1 MNILN
6 NRLSLFK
13 SYQMK
18 KLVLFVVLV
27 CLSAVAM
34 SQPYYSKAAGDLDLL
49 ATWGDQPD
57 GSGASPGDFT
67 TAGVT
72 YIVTNRATATLGAAW
87 AVSGVGSK
95 VQVGDGVT
103 TVDFTVPATFA
114 FTGVVD
120 VTSTGT
126 LTLNNATIPTFG
138 TLDAASTVV
147 FSAGAVQSIPG
158 GTYGNLTV
166 STTTFAKTFA
176 GAVTVAGNLTASS
189 TSTGSITMF
198 AGTNNVTGNLAFT
211 TTSTGDFLTSGALN
225 IGGDLNVTSANTG
238 GTFTLGGNMDVNGNV
253 TLAATANA
261 SSWFVPNGFQ
271 INVAGNWTVTSTSNT
286 PSTFLNTTLAST
298 VVFDGTGAQT
308 ISKTAGAA
316 LTANFYHFQNSNTGG
331 TVTVAT
337 TPSLTTTNLAGNFTN
352 DLGATFACAGANQVN
367 VTGNWTNNGTF
378 TRGTSTVSIINTVGT
393 VTLSGNMTG
402 TSAFYNLTTL
412 GAGTRD
418 FGANSADVVNS
429 LTQSG
434 GNITAPSTTLSIGL
448 NYTHTL
454 GTFTHNGGTVV
465 MNGTVAQ
472 ALSTTLSTT
481 FNNLTISNTTAA
493 VTPGS
498 NITVDGTLTVD
509 NGANLNMSTRS
520 LTAGGSF
527 AVTNNG
533 TIQTQFATTVGLPTG
548 KTWGGLVSYN
558 GTTAA
563 QIVADGTYNNLLV
576 STTTGARTFNGAVTV
591 TGTMS
596 LTATGAAAS
605 PITLFNTGNSFN
617 DVVVTLTST
626 GDVNTNGAQTIN
638 GDLTV
643 SSTTTGGSFILGG
656 NLDVNGNVTL
666 SSATVNSFYDPAGFQ
681 TNVAGNWTVSSSS
694 TATGFY
700 NTSSPSLVVFD
711 GTGPQTIS
719 KSAGAS
725 IAANFYHFQNS
736 NTAGTVTVA
745 ISPSVTTTTFAGDF
759 TNDASATFATAGAN
773 TINVG
778 GNWTNSAS
786 GTFVCGGATTIN
798 ATGNWTNNGTFT
810 RGASTVI
817 FNAAATGKT
826 ITGNLTG
833 ASAFNHIQF
842 SNVAGGWDFGA
853 NAADVVGNF
862 SVTAT
867 AGAGVKAPS
876 TTLKV
881 GGNFVKAAGGTFDA
895 NGGTVEFNGTSGQS
909 FPGSAATFNHVTVSN
924 TSANLTANAATT
936 INGNLTTS
944 ASSNVNMVTF
954 QLLGTVNG
962 TAHSGTLQT
971 QCTVNPAIPNGA
983 TWGGQV
989 TYNSTT
995 TAMFVA
1001 NGTYNNLT
1009 ITGTSGARTTTG
1021 AITVNG
1027 NMAVGT
1033 AATTTGITT
1042 LGGNLIVA
1050 GNLSI
1055 GSSTTASIFD
1065 VSATNYQ
1072 ITLGGNWSQSST
1084 AATNPFNRRSGLVII
1099 NGTGT
1104 QTISTTGGTSV
1115 PTFYNFQ
1122 NSNTA
1127 QPFTFGSNVVIGNDF
1142 TNDAGATAQVGTNTV
1157 TITGNMSNAGTL
1169 TCGTGILNVGGNW
1182 SSTGTFTSGTGTVNM
1197 NATGVGRT
1205 LSGSMTGANKFYN
1218 LTFASA
1224 TGAWSFG
1231 ADAADVQN
1239 NFTITS
1245 SAAGGVTAPSTTLKV
1260 GGNFV
1265 HTAGTFVHNS
1275 GTVEL
1280 NGTGAQ
1286 AIPTT
1291 ATTFNVLTLNNTGG
1305 TVSLN
1310 AATTV
1315 LGDLTIPVGNVLS
1328 CGSTTLNLG
1337 GNYTNN
1343 GTFTAGTS
1351 TTVFNGTGALA
1362 LSGDMTGANK
1372 FNILTFNNAGGT
1384 WSFGANS
1391 ADVASAF
1398 TITTGTVNAP
1408 STTLKVAGN
1417 FVHTAG
1423 TFNDNGGTVE
1433 LNGTVAQAIPTI
1445 ATTFN
1450 HLTISNTAATVTAN
1464 AAMTVNGT
1472 LTTSASANLNMSTF
1486 QLLGTLTPAHSGT
1499 LQTQCVSNP
1508 PIPVAKTW
1516 GGLVSYSGGNM
1527 NISQGNY
1534 NNLTISGTTGSRT
1547 FTAGTTSVAGSFS
1560 LATTTGVTTLAGD
1573 LDVNGSV
1580 TIAETGNTN
1589 SIFNP
1594 AGFNINVG
1602 GDWTVSSTGT
1612 STALMNVVSTSLV
1625 TFDGT
1630 GTQTISRTSGSALV
1644 PNFYNF
1650 RNSNTSSNPLD
1661 IVYSMT
1667 ISGDV
1672 TNDASAILTIGT
1684 NTVTVGGNWT
1694 NNGTFTANASTVNFN
1709 SGVAGK
1715 TLTGN
1720 MTGADKFNNL
1730 TFNGAGTWTFGA
1742 NSADV
1747 AGNFRIT
1754 TGTVTAP
1761 STTLKVGGDFIHT
1774 AGTFTHNSGTVELN
1788 GTGAQAIPTSATTF
1802 NILNLNNTGGT
1813 ISLNAATTVNQDFTI
1828 PVGNTLSGGSA
1839 TLTLAGNYTN
1849 NGTFTAGTGT
1859 VAFTAADAGNT
1870 LSGDMT
1876 GANQFNNITFNN
1888 AAGSWTFGSNSADVG
1903 AAFTITTGTVTAP
1916 STTLKVAG
1924 NFAKAAAGV
1933 FTHNSGTVELDGT
1946 GAQTVPTSATTFN
1959 TLALNN
1965 TGGTITLNSAT
1976 SVLQDFTIPVS
1987 NILACGAQTLNLAGS
2002 YSNNGTFTGG
2012 TGTVVFNATATG
2024 KTLSGDMTGTNKFN
2038 NVNFNSASGG
2048 WDCGASP
2055 IDVGGVFSV
2064 TTTAGAGVK
2073 APSTTLKVAGNFVKG
2088 AGGTFDANGGTV
2100 EFNGTAAQTFPG
2112 AATTFNNF
2120 TVANITNTV
2129 TATAATTI
2137 NGTLTT
2143 AAASYVNMVSFQ
2155 LLGTPTAAAHSGTL
2169 ATANATNPAIPTGR
2183 TWGGLVLYNGGNQTV
2198 AQGNYN
2204 NLSLVGTTGTRG
2216 FTAGATAVAGTF
2228 SVSTTSGII
2237 SLAVG
2242 GTGALDVNGDFVL
2255 AQTGTNTNSI
2265 FNPNGN
2271 TINVGGNWTV
2281 TTSSAT
2287 TTNLFNAAAAS
2298 TVILDGT
2305 GVQTVSRTAG
2315 AALSPNFYGLQV
2327 SNTSNPVAFDNST
2340 NIANNLVVAA
2350 SATVSPTT
2358 ETVQFNPSAAAGT
2371 ISGSGTI
2378 LVNRT
2383 TATAD
2388 YSTQYRFSTNTL
2400 GSLTVNYNGAGAQNV
2415 NSFTYGT
2422 LRTSSSGTKTP
2433 QGNVT
2438 VNDAL
2443 DVNSGTTLDMGSANR
2458 LIAGTAPTYTV
2469 NGTLLTSVPT
2479 ATSSSP
2485 IPSGATWNGS
2495 GTVEYGTLAG
2505 AQTVV
2510 SGTYNN
2516 LALDNTSG
2524 VNVAGGDINV
2534 GGTVTLGKLS
2544 LGTANLILADGATV
2558 SGASGTNYV
2567 VTGSTGNVRKVF
2579 SANGTFSFPV
2589 GDATNYTPVS
2599 INMSGSGY
2607 SSAYTQARVTNSKH
2621 PSNASATDYLNR
2633 YWTVGTSGITAQ
2645 SYTATATYVGG
2656 DISGTE
2662 GNIDAATY
2670 AGSLPW
2676 TMFDPIGSNTLTAPG
2691 VSATSVAISGVS
2703 NVPPS
2708 VSVSPAS
2715 ATICNGGTEP
2725 LTATPTGD
2733 APFTYSWSPSTGL
2746 SATTGASVNA
2756 SPVNTGTATATV
2768 VYTVTMT
2775 DGNGFTATNT
2785 TTINV
2790 NPQEP
2795 ISGTLS
2801 VCEGSNVTLTP
2812 TTPGGNWTSA
2822 TPAVGTIN
2830 ATSGLF
2836 QGIDQGTTAV
2846 TYTLPSACFSTV
2858 TMTVNNMPA
2867 AIGGTLTVCKNA
2879 TTGLTNSE
2887 AGGTWSTSNAAIA
2900 TVGSSSGV
2908 VTGTDAGTATITY
2921 TLPGNCFVTA
2931 EVTVN
2936 ALPVLTG
2943 ITTIC
2948 NGTSNTLSATPIG
2961 GAWTS
2966 SDVVVATVGGGT
2978 GVVNGLTAGTADIS
2992 YTDLN
2997 SCVKSVQVTV
3007 TPTLADI
3014 SGAVGVC
3021 TGLTTT
3027 LTHPTPG
3034 GTWSSSNTGRV
3045 TIDVNTGFV
3054 TTISEGMVTITYTLG
3069 TGCVKTALFTA
3080 WHQPIPITGNLTLC
3094 ESSYSVLSSTVG
3106 GSGTWSS
3113 SNVGVATANI
3123 NTGMI
3128 TSVSSGTST
3137 ITYKIPYTG
3146 CQVTA
3151 EVTVNPLPGA
3161 ITGGSTFCQGAVENY
3176 TSTTP
3181 GGTWLSSNTGV
3192 ATINS
3197 GTGAATGVS
3206 AGVTKLS
3213 YTLPTGCRVTKTVTV
3228 NNMPA
3233 AITGARGIC
3242 VSGTSALASSTPG
3255 GVWSSSTP
3263 AVGTISVGGVVSAI
3277 GIGNTTISYTIGTG
3291 CRRTAEVTV
3300 NTAPGANTGTA
3311 QVCIGSTTTLANA
3324 TAGGTWASSDNLT
3337 ATVVAATGVVTGVSI
3352 GTANI
3357 TYALAGGGCY
3367 TVTEVTVDAAPAGIS
3382 GTTDACVG
3390 LTSALSHSS
3399 PGGVWSSTNPAVASI
3414 NASSGVVTAV
3424 SAGFVTITYMATPT
3438 CGTTT
3443 AFTSKALPAAITGNL
3458 IACVGTSSPLAS
3470 ITTGGSW
3477 TSSNTGV
3484 AIINATSGV
3493 MSGVSVGNATITYTS
3508 GIGCQVTAQAT
3519 INAAP
3524 AAITGPASVCF
3535 DATTTVN
3542 CTPGGGTWT
3551 SSNTAAATINS
3562 TTGEVTGVAP
3572 GTTIL
3577 TYTHA
3582 VSGCLS
3588 TRVQTIGAT
3597 PASITGNLTI
3607 CASSSST
3614 LANATAGGTWSSS
3627 NLAVGTV
3634 ASATGV
3640 VRGISAGTTT
3650 ITYLHSGGCFVTT
3663 EATVNTS
3670 ISSNSGDNNLCVSG
3684 ATTLANV
3691 TGGGTWSS
3699 STVAKAT
3706 VGSLTG
3712 VVTGVASGTSVITY
3726 KLTPSCYATSVVTVA
3741 AAPAAI
3747 SGPLYV
3753 CIDANGS
3760 FTHVTGGGTWSSSNP
3775 AIGSIDASTGV
3786 FRGITAGA
3794 VTVTYV
3800 PSNGCFVTKAVNV
3813 SNNPPAISGTMSICE
3828 AGASALTCVVGGSAT
3843 WSSSNTAVGT
3853 IGLTSGML
3861 TGLTSGTTTI
3871 TYRLNT
3877 TGCYSVRE
3885 ATVNPLPAAIS
3896 GSNTICVGSSA
3907 TYTNATGGGT
3917 WSTSNAAIAN
3927 IGAGTGIAAA
3937 GTAGVTTVS
3946 YNLTTGCRATKVI
3959 TVNTLP
3965 ASITGTTNFCVG
3977 GVGVLASSTA
3987 GGVWTSDNV
3996 AASVAGT
4003 GTVTATG
4010 TGASVIS
4017 YTLATG
4023 CARTATVNVAAALA
4037 ANTGNDVICV
4047 GGTTTLANVTSGG
4060 TWVSSVTAKATVG
4073 ISTGVVA
4080 GVAAGTS
4087 NITYKASGVG
4097 CTAITQVTVNAAL
4110 AAITGTTNVCVAD
4123 VTTLAHAVSGGT
4135 WSSSNTGLATV
4146 DNVTGDVTGVAAGAP
4161 TITYT
4166 ASPGC
4171 FKTTA
4176 VTVKALPSAISG
4188 TPSVCVG
4195 LSTPLSAT
4203 PTGGTWTSSNSGVA
4217 LMNLTTGA
4225 MVGVA
4230 AGNATITYKGT
4241 NLCIRTTAGTVNALP
4256 ANIAGTLTASVTG
4269 TSTLTNATPGGAW
4282 TSSNI
4287 TKATVDNTT
4296 GVVTGVAV
4304 GTSVITYTLP
4314 TGCYK
4319 TATFSVT
4326 ASKPGGYVYFT
4337 NNDNKVIFSVFPNPT
4352 KGAFTIE
4359 APAAGIFSVFTVD
4372 GKLVSE
4378 YKVNSQTTNVNLPS
4392 DLAYGVYMC
4401 RFDQEDGESTIVRL
4415 WYQP

>member
-1 MNILN
+1 
-6 NRLSLFK
+6 
-13 SYQMK
+13 MK

-34 SQPYYSKAAGDLDLL
+34 SQPYYSKAAGDLDQL

-72 YIVTNRATATLGAAW
+72 YIITNRATATLGAAW

-114 FTGVVD
+114 FTGTVD

-126 LTLNNATIPTFG
+126 LTLNNTTIPTFG

-147 FSAGAVQSIPG
+147 FSAGANQSIPG

-166 STTTFAKTFA
+166 TTTTFSRTFL
-176 GAVTVAGNLTASS
+176 GAVTVAGNLTATTSS
-189 TSTGSITMF
+189 GLISMF
-198 AGTNNVTGNLAFT
+198 AATNNVTGNFSFS
-211 TTSTGDFLTSGALN
+211 TSATGDLNTSGALN
-225 IGGDLNVTSANTG
+225 VGGNLSIASASASG
-238 GTFTLGGNMDVNGNV
+238 LFTLGGNLDVNGSVSLSSTILV
-253 TLAATANA
+253 TTGI
-261 SSWFVPNGFQ
+261 FIPNGFQ
-271 INVAGNWTVTSTSNT
+271 INVGGDWTVSSTAATTTNLF
-286 PSTFLNTTLAST
+286 STASVST

-308 ISKTAGAA
+308 ISKTSGS
-316 LTANFYHFQNSNTGG
+316 LCVANFYHFRNSNTGG

-337 TPSLTTTNLAGNFTN
+337 SPSVTTTTLAGNFTN
-352 DLGATFACAGANQVN
+352 DLGATFACAGANNIN
-367 VTGNWTNNGTF
+367 VAGEWTNNGTF
-378 TRGTSTVSIINTVGT
+378 TRGTSTVLFNNGAGT
-393 VTLSGNMTG
+393 VTPEGNMTG
-402 TSAFYNLTTL
+402 TNAFYNLSVS

-418 FGANSADVVNS
+418 FGANSVDVINT
-429 LTQSG
+429 LTQAS
-434 GNITAPSTTLSIGL
+434 GNITAPSTTLNIGL
-448 NYTHTL
+448 NYVHTA
-454 GTFTHNGGTVV
+454 GTFTHNSGTVV
-465 MNGTVAQ
+465 MNGTAAQ
-472 ALSTTLSTT
+472 ALSNTTATT
-481 FNNLTISNTTAA
+481 FNNLTISNTSATVTAGA
-493 VTPGS
+493 

-509 NGANLNMSTRS
+509 NNAILNMATRS
-520 LTAGGSF
+520 LTAGVSF
-527 AVTNNG
+527 AVANSG
-533 TIQTQFATTVGLPTG
+533 TIQTQNVANPPVPTG
-548 KTWGGLVSYN
+548 YTWGGTVTYN
-558 GTTAA
+558 GAGMF
-563 QIVADGTYNNLLV
+563 VSSGTYNNLLITGTTGTR
-576 STTTGARTFNGAVTV
+576 TTTGTITVNGSMSVTTTSGV
-591 TGTMS
+591 TTLGGALDLNGNFTLTGT
-596 LTATGAAAS
+596 TANS
-605 PITLFNTGNSFN
+605 IFNPAGN
-617 DVVVTLTST
+617 
-626 GDVNTNGAQTIN
+626 TIN
-638 GDLTV
+638 IAGDWNV
-643 SSTTTGGSFILGG
+643 SSTSAT
-656 NLDVNGNVTL
+656 NMVNVTTPFL
-666 SSATVNSFYDPAGFQ
+666 T
-681 TNVAGNWTVSSSS
+681 
-694 TATGFY
+694 
-700 NTSSPSLVVFD
+700 VFD
-711 GTGPQTIS
+711 G
-719 KSAGAS
+719 AGAQS
-725 IAANFYHFQNS
+725 INRLAGTAVANFYNFQNS
-736 NTAGTVTVA
+736 NTGGTVTVA
-745 ISPSVTTTTFAGDF
+745 TSPSVATTTIAGDF
-759 TNDASATFATAGAN
+759 TNDASATFACAGAN
-773 TINVG
+773 TINVA
-778 GNWTNSAS
+778 GNWA
-786 GTFVCGGATTIN
+786 
-798 ATGNWTNNGTFT
+798 NNGTFT
-810 RGASTVI
+810 RGTSTVA
-817 FNAAATGKT
+817 FNSAATGKT
-826 ITGNLTG
+826 LTGNMTG
-833 ASAFNHIQF
+833 TSAFNNIQF
-842 SNVAGGWDFGA
+842 NNAAGGWDFGA

-881 GGNFVKAAGGTFDA
+881 GGNFVKAAAGTFDA
-895 NGGTVEFNGTSGQS
+895 NGGTVEFNGSAGQS
-909 FPGSAATFNHVTVSN
+909 FPGNAATFNHVTVSN

-936 INGNLTTS
+936 INGNLTTA

-962 TAHSGTLQT
+962 TANSGTLQT

-1009 ITGTSGARTTTG
+1009 ITGVSGARTFTG
-1021 AITVNG
+1021 AVTVNG
-1027 NMAVGT
+1027 NLAVGT
-1033 AATTTGITT
+1033 GATTTGVTT

-1050 GNLSI
+1050 GNISI
-1055 GSSTTASIFD
+1055 GSSTTANIFD
-1065 VSATNYQ
+1065 VSASNYQ

-1084 AATNPFNRRSGLVII
+1084 AASNPFNRRNGLVVI

-1127 QPFTFGSNVVIGNDF
+1127 QPFTFSGNVVIGNNF
-1142 TNDAGATAQVGTNTV
+1142 TNDLGATAEVGGNTV
-1157 TITGNMSNAGTL
+1157 TITGNMTNAGTL
-1169 TCGTGILNVGGNW
+1169 TSAAGTLNVGGNW
-1182 SSTGTFTSGTGTVNM
+1182 SNTGTFTSGTGTVNM
-1197 NATGVGRT
+1197 NATGTGRT
-1205 LSGSMTGANKFYN
+1205 LSGSMTGGNKFYN
-1218 LTFASA
+1218 LTFNSA
-1224 TGAWSFG
+1224 TGDWSFG
-1231 ADAADVQN
+1231 ANAADVEN
-1239 NFTITS
+1239 NFTITTT
-1245 SAAGGVTAPSTTLKV
+1245 AVGGVTAPSTTLKV

-1265 HTAGTFVHNS
+1265 HTAGTFTHNS

-1310 AATTV
+1310 AATTL
-1315 LGDLTIPVGNVLS
+1315 LGDLTIPVGNTLS
-1328 CGSTTLNLG
+1328 CGSATLNLG

-1372 FNILTFNNAGGT
+1372 FNNLTFNNAAGA

-1391 ADVASAF
+1391 ADVGSAF
-1398 TITTGTVNAP
+1398 TITAGTVNAP

-1417 FVHTAG
+1417 FVNTAG
-1423 TFNDNGGTVE
+1423 TFNDNSGTVE
-1433 LNGTVAQAIPTI
+1433 LNGTTAQAIPTT

-1450 HLTISNTAATVTAN
+1450 NLNISNGSATVTAN
-1464 AAMTVNGT
+1464 AALTVNGT
-1472 LTTSASANLNMSTF
+1472 LTTAAAANLNMVTF
-1486 QLLGTLTPAHSGT
+1486 QLLGTVTPSHSGT
-1499 LQTQCVSNP
+1499 LQTQCVANP

-1547 FTAGTTSVAGSFS
+1547 FTAGTTSVAGNFS
-1560 LATTTGVTTLAGD
+1560 LSSTTGVTQLAGD
-1573 LDVNGSV
+1573 LDVNGNV
-1580 TIAETGNTN
+1580 TLSETGNTN

-1602 GDWTVSSTGT
+1602 GNWTVSSTGT

-1625 TFDGT
+1625 TFDGA
-1630 GTQTISRTSGSALV
+1630 GTQTITRSSGSALV
-1644 PNFYNF
+1644 PNFFNF

-1661 IVYSMT
+1661 IVYNMT

-1684 NTVTVGGNWT
+1684 NTVTVGGSWA
-1694 NNGTFTANASTVNFN
+1694 NNGTFTANASTVNFT

-1720 MTGADKFNNL
+1720 MTGSDKFNNI
-1730 TFNGAGTWTFGA
+1730 TFNGAGTWTFAG

-1747 AGNFRIT
+1747 GGNFRIT

-1761 STTLKVGGDFIHT
+1761 STTLKVAGDFIHT

-1788 GTGAQAIPTSATTF
+1788 GTGAQAIPTTATTF

-1828 PVGNTLSGGSA
+1828 PVGNTLSAGSA
-1839 TLTLAGNYTN
+1839 TLTLAGDYTN
-1849 NGTFTAGTGT
+1849 NGTFTAGAGT
-1859 VAFTAADAGNT
+1859 VTFTAGDAGNT
-1870 LSGDMT
+1870 LNGDMT
-1876 GANQFNNITFNN
+1876 GTNKFNNITFNN
-1888 AAGSWTFGSNSADVG
+1888 AAGSWSFGANNADVG
-1903 AAFTITTGTVTAP
+1903 ANFTITTGTVTAP

-1924 NFAKAAAGV
+1924 NFAKALAGT
-1933 FTHNSGTVELDGT
+1933 FTHNSGVVELNGT
-1946 GAQTVPTSATTFN
+1946 GAQAIPTSATTFN
-1959 TLALNN
+1959 TLTPNN
-1965 TGGTITLNSAT
+1965 TGGTITLNAAT
-1976 SVLQDFTIPVS
+1976 SVLQDFTIPVG
-1987 NILACGAQTLNLAGS
+1987 NTLACGAQTLNLAGS
-2002 YSNNGTFTGG
+2002 YSNSGTFTAG
-2012 TGTVVFNATATG
+2012 TGTVVFNATATD
-2024 KTLSGDMTGTNKFN
+2024 KTLSGDMTGTNKFF
-2038 NVNFNSASGG
+2038 NVNFNNVSGA
-2048 WDCGASP
+2048 WDCGANA

-2064 TTTAGAGVK
+2064 TATAGAGVK
-2073 APSTTLKVAGNFVKG
+2073 APSTTLKVAGNFVRG
-2088 AGGTFDANGGTV
+2088 ASGTFDANGGTV

-2112 AATTFNNF
+2112 AAVTFNN
-2120 TVANITNTV
+2120 VSVSNVTNTV

-2143 AAASYVNMVSFQ
+2143 LGASVLNMSTFQ
-2155 LLGTPTAAAHSGTL
+2155 LLGTTDG
-2169 ATANATNPAIPTGR
+2169 TANAGILSTANTTNPAIPTGR
-2183 TWGGLVLYNGGNQTV
+2183 TWGGLVRYVGGNQTV
-2198 AQGNYN
+2198 AQGSYN
-2204 NLSLVGTTGTRG
+2204 NLSLIGTTGTRG
-2216 FTAGATAVAGTF
+2216 FTAGTTTVAGTF
-2228 SVSTTSGII
+2228 SVSTTTGIV
-2237 SLAVG
+2237 SLAAA
-2242 GTGALDVNGDFVL
+2242 GTGPLDVNGDFVL
-2255 AQTGTNTNSI
+2255 AGTTANNI

-2281 TTSSAT
+2281 TTSSGT
-2287 TTNLFNAAAAS
+2287 TTSLFNASAAS

-2305 GVQTVSRTAG
+2305 GVQTVSKTAG
-2315 AALSPNFYGLQV
+2315 ALLSPNFYGLQV
-2327 SNTSNPVAFDNST
+2327 ANTSNPVAFDNST
-2340 NIANNLVVAA
+2340 NISNNLVVAA

-2422 LRTSSSGTKTP
+2422 LRTSGSGTKTA

-2443 DVNSGTTLDMGSANR
+2443 DVTGGTVLDMASANR

-2485 IPSGATWNGS
+2485 LPSGATWNGS
-2495 GTVEYGTLAG
+2495 GTVEYGTLTG

-2510 SGTYNN
+2510 GGNYSN
-2516 LALDNTSG
+2516 LQLDNTSG
-2524 VNVAGGDINV
+2524 VNAAGGDINV
-2534 GGTVTLGKLS
+2534 GGTITLGKLS
-2544 LGTANLILADGATV
+2544 LGTANLILADGASV
-2558 SGASGTNYV
+2558 SGASASNYV

-2589 GDATNYTPVS
+2589 GDATNFTPVS

-2607 SSAYTQARVTNSKH
+2607 SSAYTQVRVTNAKH
-2621 PSNASATDYLNR
+2621 PSNASATNYLNR

-2691 VSATSVAISGVS
+2691 ISATSIDISGVS

-2708 VSVSPAS
+2708 VSISPAS

-2746 SATTGASVNA
+2746 SATTGASVSA

-2775 DGNGFTATNT
+2775 DGNGITATNT

-2795 ISGTLS
+2795 ITGTLS

-2830 ATSGLF
+2830 TTTGVF
-2836 QGIDQGTTAV
+2836 QGIDQGTSAV
-2846 TYTLPSACFSTV
+2846 TYTLPSSCFSTV
-2858 TMTVNNMPA
+2858 TMTVNNAPA
-2867 AIGGTLTVCKNA
+2867 AIGGTLTVCKDA
-2879 TTGLTNSE
+2879 TTGLTNAE

-2900 TVGSSSGV
+2900 TVGSASGV
-2908 VTGTDAGTATITY
+2908 VTGVDAGTATITY

-2936 ALPVLTG
+2936 ALPVITG

-2978 GVVNGLTAGTADIS
+2978 GVVNGLTAGTANIS

-2997 SCVKSVQVTV
+2997 TCVNSVQVTV
-3007 TPTLADI
+3007 TPTLANI
-3014 SGAVGVC
+3014 GGVNGIC
-3021 TGLTTT
+3021 EGLTTT
-3027 LTHPTPG
+3027 LTHAIAG
-3034 GTWSSSNTGRV
+3034 GTWSSANTSLATIDANTGLLTAV
-3045 TIDVNTGFV
+3045 
-3054 TTISEGMVTITYTLG
+3054 SEGLVNITYTLG
-3069 TGCVKTALFTA
+3069 TGCFKVKSFAVQ
-3080 WHQPIPITGNLTLC
+3080 HQPEPITGNLTMC
-3094 ESSYSVLSSTVG
+3094 ESSYTVLYSTIG
-3106 GSGTWSS
+3106 GSGTWTSS
-3113 SNVGVATANI
+3113 DIGVATANLT
-3123 NTGMI
+3123 TGMI
-3128 TSVSSGTST
+3128 TSVSQGTAT
-3137 ITYKIPYTG
+3137 ITYRIPTSG

-3151 EVTVNPLPGA
+3151 EVTVNPLPAA
-3161 ITGGSTFCQGAVENY
+3161 IAGGNDFCQGSVENY
-3176 TSTTP
+3176 TSASP
-3181 GGTWLSSNTGV
+3181 GGTWVSSNTGV

-3206 AGVTKLS
+3206 AGVTTIS

-3233 AITGARGIC
+3233 AITGTLGIC
-3242 VSGTSALASSTPG
+3242 AGGTSTLASSTPG
-3255 GVWSSSTP
+3255 GVWSSSAP
-3263 AVGTISVGGVVSAI
+3263 AVGTISVGGVVTAI
-3277 GIGNTTISYTIGTG
+3277 GVGNTTIEYSLGTG
-3291 CRRTAEVTV
+3291 CSRSVEVTV
-3300 NTAPGANTGTA
+3300 NTTPGANTGTA

-3324 TAGGTWASSDNLT
+3324 TVGGTWASSDNT
-3337 ATVVAATGVVTGVSI
+3337 KATVGAATGIVTGVAT

-3357 TYALAGGGCY
+3357 TYSLAGGGCY
-3367 TVTEVTVDAAPAGIS
+3367 AVTEVTVDAAPSAIS
-3382 GTTDACVG
+3382 GTANACVG
-3390 LTSALSHSS
+3390 LTSTLSHGTG
-3399 PGGVWSSTNPAVASI
+3399 GGVWSSANPAIATVNSGT
-3414 NASSGVVTAV
+3414 GVVTAV
-3424 SAGFVTITYMATPT
+3424 SAGYVTITYMVTPT

-3443 AFTSKALPAAITGNL
+3443 TFHSKALPAAITGNL
-3458 IACVGTSSPLAS
+3458 IACVGTSSSLANA
-3470 ITTGGSW
+3470 TAEGTW

-3484 AIINATSGV
+3484 ATINATSGL
-3493 MSGVSVGNATITYTS
+3493 MTGVSLGNATITYLVGS
-3508 GIGCQVTAQAT
+3508 GCQITAEAT

-3524 AAITGPASVCF
+3524 ASITGPSSICF
-3535 DATTTVN
+3535 DAVTTVN
-3542 CTPGGGTWT
+3542 CTPGGGTWS
-3551 SSNTAAATINS
+3551 SSNTGAATINS
-3562 TTGEVTGVAP
+3562 STGEVTGVAP
-3572 GTTIL
+3572 GTTVL

-3588 TRVQTIGAT
+3588 TRIQTVGAT
-3597 PASITGNLTI
+3597 PASITGTLTI
-3607 CASSSST
+3607 CATST
-3614 LANATAGGTWSSS
+3614 SALANATAGGTWSSS
-3627 NLAVGTV
+3627 NMAVGTV
-3634 ASATGV
+3634 GSATGI
-3640 VRGISAGTTT
+3640 VRGITTGTTT
-3650 ITYLHSGGCFVTT
+3650 ISYIHSGGCYVTA

-3670 ISSNSGDNNLCVSG
+3670 ITSNTGDNNLCAAG

-3699 STVAKAT
+3699 STITKAT

-3712 VVTGVASGTSVITY
+3712 IVTGVAAGTSVITY

-3747 SGPLYV
+3747 GGSAYV
-3753 CIDANGS
+3753 CIDADITL
-3760 FTHVTGGGTWSSSNP
+3760 THAVPGGTWSSSNP
-3775 AIGSIDASTGV
+3775 AKGTIDASTGV
-3786 FRGITAGA
+3786 LRGISAGTT
-3794 VTVTYV
+3794 VVTYV
-3800 PSNGCFVTKAVNV
+3800 PSNGCFVTKTMNIA
-3813 SNNPPAISGTMSICE
+3813 NNPPAISGTMGICV
-3828 AGASALTCVVGGSAT
+3828 GASSALTCVIGGSAT
-3843 WSSSNTAVGT
+3843 WSSSNPAVGT

-3861 TGLTSGTTTI
+3861 TGITSGTTTI

-3907 TYTNATGGGT
+3907 AYTNATGGGT
-3917 WSTSNAAIAN
+3917 WSSANSAIAN
-3927 IGAGTGIAAA
+3927 IGSATGIAAA
-3937 GTAGVTTVS
+3937 GTAGVTTLS
-3946 YNLTTGCRATKVI
+3946 YVLTTGCRSIKVI

-3965 ASITGTTNFCVG
+3965 AAITGTTNFCVG
-3977 GVGVLASSTA
+3977 GVGVLSSSTV
-3987 GGVWTSDNV
+3987 GGAWTSDNV
-3996 AASVAGT
+3996 AASVAGS

-4010 TGASVIS
+4010 VGTSLIS
-4017 YTLATG
+4017 YTMPTG
-4023 CARTATVNVAAALA
+4023 CARTAIVTVNAALA

-4047 GGTTTLANVTSGG
+4047 GGTTTLANVTAGG
-4060 TWVSSVTAKATVG
+4060 TWASSVTAKATVG
-4073 ISTGVVA
+4073 VSTGIVT
-4080 GVAAGTS
+4080 GVSAGTS

-4097 CTAITQVTVNAAL
+4097 CVAVTQVTVNAAL
-4110 AAITGTTNVCVAD
+4110 AAITGTTNVCIGD
-4123 VTTLAHAVSGGT
+4123 ITTLSHAVSGGT
-4135 WSSSNTGLATV
+4135 WTSSNSGLATV
-4146 DNVTGDVTGVAAGAP
+4146 DNSSGAVTGVAAGAP
-4161 TITYT
+4161 IITYT

-4171 FKTTA
+4171 FKTAA
-4176 VTVKALPSAISG
+4176 VTVKALPSAIGG
-4188 TPSVCVG
+4188 TLSVCAG
-4195 LSTPLSAT
+4195 LSTPLSAS
-4203 PTGGTWTSSNSGVA
+4203 PSGGTWTSSNTGVA
-4217 LMNLTTGA
+4217 LMNLTTGS

-4230 AGNATITYKGT
+4230 AGTATITYRGT
-4241 NLCIRTTAGTVNALP
+4241 NLCIRTATGTVNALP

-4269 TSTLTNATPGGAW
+4269 TSTLTNATPDGTW
-4282 TSSNI
+4282 TSSNL
-4287 TKATVDNTT
+4287 TKATVDNIS

-4337 NNDNKVIFSVFPNPT
+4337 NNNNKVIFSVFPNPT

-4359 APAAGIFSVFTVD
+4359 APAAGTFSVFTVD
-4372 GKLVSE
+4372 GKLVNE
-4378 YKVNSQTTNVNLPS
+4378 YKISLQTTNVNLPA

>member
-1 MNILN
+1 
-6 NRLSLFK
+6 
-13 SYQMK
+13 MK

-34 SQPYYSKAAGDLDLL
+34 SQPYYSKAAGDLDQL

-57 GSGASPGDFT
+57 GSGTSPGNFT

-72 YIVTNRATATLGAAW
+72 YIITNRATATLGAAW

-114 FTGVVD
+114 FTGTVD

-126 LTLNNATIPTFG
+126 LTLNNTTIPTFG

-147 FSAGAVQSIPG
+147 FSAGAAQSIPG

-166 STTTFAKTFA
+166 TTTTFNKTFT
-176 GAVTVAGNLTASS
+176 GAVTVAGNLTA
-189 TSTGSITMF
+189 TTTTGVITMF
-198 AGTNNVTGNLAFT
+198 AGTNNVTGNLSFT
-211 TTSTGDFLTSGALN
+211 TTSTGDFNTSAALN
-225 IGGDLNVTSANTG
+225 VGGNLTVTSASATG
-238 GTFTLGGNMDVNGNV
+238 LFTLGGNLDVNGNV

-261 SSWFVPNGFQ
+261 SSWFVPAGFQ
-271 INVAGNWTVTSTSNT
+271 INVAGDWTVTSSSNT
-286 PSTFLNTTLAST
+286 PTAFLSTASVST
-298 VVFDGTGAQT
+298 VIFDGTGAQT
-308 ISKTAGAA
+308 ISKTAGTA

-337 TPSLTTTNLAGNFTN
+337 APSVTTITLAGNFTN
-352 DLGATFACAGANQVN
+352 DLGATFECAGANTIN
-367 VTGNWTNNGTF
+367 VAGNWINSGTF
-378 TRGTSTVSIINTVGT
+378 TRGTSTVNINNAAGT
-393 VTLSGNMTG
+393 VNLSGNMTG
-402 TSAFYNLTTL
+402 TSAFYNLTVS

-418 FGANSADVVNS
+418 FGANSVDVINT
-429 LTQSG
+429 LTQTL
-434 GNITAPSTTLSIGL
+434 GNITAPSTTLNIGL
-448 NYTHTL
+448 NYVHTA
-454 GTFTHNGGTVV
+454 GTFTHNSGTVV
-465 MNGTVAQ
+465 MNGTAAQ
-472 ALSTTLSTT
+472 ALSNTSATT
-481 FNNLTISNTTAA
+481 FNNLTISNTSATVTAGA
-493 VTPGS
+493 
-498 NITVDGTLTVD
+498 NITVDGMLTVD
-509 NGANLNMSTRS
+509 NGANLNMSTRL

-527 AVTNNG
+527 SVANSG
-533 TIQTQFATTVGLPTG
+533 TIQTQNVANPPVPTG
-548 KTWGGLVSYN
+548 YTWGGTVTYN
-558 GTTAA
+558 GAGMF
-563 QIVADGTYNNLLV
+563 VSSGTYNNLLITGTTGTR
-576 STTTGARTFNGAVTV
+576 TTTGTITVNGSMSVTTTTGV
-591 TGTMS
+591 TTLGGALDLNGNFTLTGT
-596 LTATGAAAS
+596 TANS
-605 PITLFNTGNSFN
+605 VFNPAGNN
-617 DVVVTLTST
+617 INIA
-626 GDVNTNGAQTIN
+626 GDWN
-638 GDLTV
+638 V
-643 SSTTTGGSFILGG
+643 SSTSATTM
-656 NLDVNGNVTL
+656 VNVTTPFL
-666 SSATVNSFYDPAGFQ
+666 T
-681 TNVAGNWTVSSSS
+681 
-694 TATGFY
+694 
-700 NTSSPSLVVFD
+700 VFD
-711 GTGPQTIS
+711 G
-719 KSAGAS
+719 AGAQAINRLS
-725 IAANFYHFQNS
+725 GTAVANFYNFQNS

-745 ISPSVTTTTFAGDF
+745 TSPSVTTTTFAGDF

-778 GNWTNSAS
+778 GNWTNSAL
-786 GTFVCGGATTIN
+786 GTFVCGGATAIN
-798 ATGNWTNNGTFT
+798 VSGNWTNNGTFT
-810 RGASTVI
+810 RGTSTVA
-817 FNAAATGKT
+817 FNSAATGKT
-826 ITGNLTG
+826 LTGNMTG
-833 ASAFNHIQF
+833 ISAFNNIQF
-842 SNVAGGWDFGA
+842 NNVAGGWDFGA
-853 NAADVVGNF
+853 NAADVIGNF

-876 TTLKV
+876 TTLKI
-881 GGNFVKAAGGTFDA
+881 GGNFVKAAAGTFDA
-895 NGGTVEFNGTSGQS
+895 NGGTVEFNGSAGQS
-909 FPGSAATFNHVTVSN
+909 FPGNAATFNHVTVSN

-936 INGNLTTS
+936 INGNLTTA
-944 ASSNVNMVTF
+944 ASSNINMVTF

-962 TAHSGTLQT
+962 TANSGTVQT
-971 QCTVNPAIPNGA
+971 QCTANPAIPNGA
-983 TWGGQV
+983 IWGGQV

-1009 ITGTSGARTTTG
+1009 ITGTSGARTFTG
-1021 AITVNG
+1021 AVTVNG
-1027 NMAVGT
+1027 NLSVGT

-1055 GSSTTASIFD
+1055 GSSTTANIFD
-1065 VSATNYQ
+1065 VSASNYQ

-1084 AATNPFNRRSGLVII
+1084 AATNPFNRRNGLVVI

-1142 TNDAGATAQVGTNTV
+1142 TNDLGATAQVGGNTV
-1157 TITGNMSNAGTL
+1157 SITGNVSNAGTL
-1169 TCGTGILNVGGNW
+1169 TCGAGTLNVGGNW
-1182 SSTGTFTSGTGTVNM
+1182 SNTGTFTCGTGAVNM
-1197 NATGVGRT
+1197 NASGVGRT
-1205 LSGSMTGANKFYN
+1205 LSGSMTGTNKFYN
-1218 LTFASA
+1218 LTFNSA
-1224 TGAWSFG
+1224 TGDWSFG
-1231 ADAADVQN
+1231 ANAADVEN
-1239 NFTITS
+1239 NFTITTT
-1245 SAAGGVTAPSTTLKV
+1245 AAGGVTAPSTTLKV

-1265 HTAGTFVHNS
+1265 HTAGIFTHNS

-1310 AATTV
+1310 AATTL
-1315 LGDLTIPVGNVLS
+1315 LGDLTIPVGNTLN

-1351 TTVFNGTGALA
+1351 STVFNGTGALA
-1362 LSGDMTGANK
+1362 LSGDMTGTNK
-1372 FNILTFNNAGGT
+1372 FNNLTFNNATGT

-1391 ADVASAF
+1391 ADVGNAF

-1408 STTLKVAGN
+1408 STTLKVGGN

-1433 LNGTVAQAIPTI
+1433 LNGTVAQAIPTT

-1450 HLTISNTAATVTAN
+1450 NLNISNGSATVTAN
-1464 AAMTVNGT
+1464 AALTVNGT
-1472 LTTSASANLNMSTF
+1472 LTTAAAANLNMATF
-1486 QLLGTLTPAHSGT
+1486 QLLGTVTPSHSGT
-1499 LQTQCVSNP
+1499 LQTQCVVNP

-1527 NISQGNY
+1527 NVSQGDY

-1547 FTAGTTSVAGSFS
+1547 FTAGTTTVAGNFS
-1560 LATTTGVTTLAGD
+1560 LSTTTGVTTLAGD
-1573 LDVNGSV
+1573 LDVNGNV
-1580 TIAETGNTN
+1580 TLAETGNTN

-1602 GDWTVSSTGT
+1602 GNWTVSSTGT

-1625 TFDGT
+1625 TFDGA
-1630 GTQTISRTSGSALV
+1630 GTQTISRSSGTSLV
-1644 PNFYNF
+1644 PNFFNF

-1661 IVYSMT
+1661 IVYNMT

-1672 TNDASAILTIGT
+1672 TNDASAILSIGT
-1684 NTVTVGGNWT
+1684 NTVTVGGSWA
-1694 NNGTFTANASTVNFN
+1694 NNGTFTANASTVNFT

-1720 MTGADKFNNL
+1720 MTGANKFNNI
-1730 TFNGAGTWTFGA
+1730 TFNGAGTWTFAG

-1747 AGNFRIT
+1747 GGNFRIT

-1761 STTLKVGGDFIHT
+1761 STTLKVAGDFIHT

-1788 GTGAQAIPTSATTF
+1788 GTGAQAIPTTATTF

-1839 TLTLAGNYTN
+1839 TLTLAGDYTN

-1859 VAFTAADAGNT
+1859 VAFTAGDAGNT
-1870 LSGDMT
+1870 LNGDMT
-1876 GANQFNNITFNN
+1876 GSNKFNNITFNN
-1888 AAGSWTFGSNSADVG
+1888 AAGSWSFGSNNADVG
-1903 AAFTITTGTVTAP
+1903 GVFTITNGTVTAP

-1924 NFAKAAAGV
+1924 NFIRSAGT
-1933 FTHNSGTVELDGT
+1933 FTHNNGTVELNGT
-1946 GAQTVPTSATTFN
+1946 GAQAIPTTATTFN
-1959 TLALNN
+1959 TLTLNN
-1965 TGGTITLNSAT
+1965 TGGTITLNAAT
-1976 SVLQDFTIPVS
+1976 SVLQDFTIPVG
-1987 NILACGAQTLNLAGS
+1987 NTLACGAQTLNLAGS
-2002 YSNNGTFTGG
+2002 YTNNGTFTAG
-2012 TGTVVFNATATG
+2012 TGTVVFNATSTG
-2024 KTLSGDMTGTNKFN
+2024 KTLSGTMTGTSKFF
-2038 NVNFNSASGG
+2038 NVNFNSASGA
-2048 WDCGASP
+2048 WDCGANS

-2064 TTTAGAGVK
+2064 TATAGAGVK
-2073 APSTTLKVAGNFVKG
+2073 APSTTLKVAGNFVRG

-2112 AATTFNNF
+2112 TAVTFNN
-2120 TVANITNTV
+2120 VSVSNVTNTV

-2143 AAASYVNMVSFQ
+2143 LGASVLNMSTFQ
-2155 LLGTPTAAAHSGTL
+2155 LLGTTDG
-2169 ATANATNPAIPTGR
+2169 TANAGILSTANANNPAIPTGR
-2183 TWGGLVLYNGGNQTV
+2183 TWGGLVRYVGGNQTV
-2198 AQGNYN
+2198 AQGSYN
-2204 NLSLVGTTGTRG
+2204 NLSLIGTTGTRG
-2216 FTAGATAVAGTF
+2216 FTAGTTTVAGTF
-2228 SVSTTSGII
+2228 SVSTTSGIV
-2237 SLAVG
+2237 SLAAG
-2242 GTGALDVNGDFVL
+2242 GTGPLDVNGDFVL
-2255 AQTGTNTNSI
+2255 AGTTTNNI

-2271 TINVGGNWTV
+2271 TINVAGNWTV
-2281 TTSSAT
+2281 TTSSGT
-2287 TTNLFNAAAAS
+2287 TTSLFNAASAS

-2315 AALSPNFYGLQV
+2315 ALLSPNFYGLQV
-2327 SNTSNPVAFDNST
+2327 ANTSNPVAFDNST

-2422 LRTSSSGTKTP
+2422 LRTSGSGTKTA
-2433 QGNVT
+2433 QGNLT
-2438 VNDAL
+2438 VNDGL
-2443 DVNSGTTLDMGSANR
+2443 DVGVGTTLTMGSANR

-2495 GTVEYGTLAG
+2495 GTVEYGTLTG

-2510 SGTYNN
+2510 AGTYNN
-2516 LALDNTSG
+2516 LQLDNTSG
-2524 VNVAGGDINV
+2524 VNAASGDINV
-2534 GGTVTLGKLS
+2534 GGTLTLGKLS
-2544 LGTANLILADGATV
+2544 LGTANLILADGASV
-2558 SGASGTNYV
+2558 SGASASNYV
-2567 VTGSTGNVRKVF
+2567 VTASTGNVRKVF
-2579 SANGTFSFPV
+2579 SANGTFNFPV
-2589 GDATNYTPVS
+2589 GDATNYSPVS

-2670 AGSLPW
+2670 GGSLPW

-2691 VSATSVAISGVS
+2691 ISATAIDISGVS

-2708 VSVSPAS
+2708 VSISPAS

-2775 DGNGFTATNT
+2775 DGNGITATNT

-2795 ISGTLS
+2795 ITGTLS

-2830 ATSGLF
+2830 SASGVF
-2836 QGIDQGTTAV
+2836 QGIDQGTSAV

-2867 AIGGTLTVCKNA
+2867 AIGGTLIVCKNA

-2887 AGGTWSTSNAAIA
+2887 TGGTWSTSNAAIA
-2900 TVGSSSGV
+2900 TVGSASGV
-2908 VTGTDAGTATITY
+2908 VTGVDAGTATITY

-2936 ALPVLTG
+2936 ALPVITG

-2978 GVVNGLTAGTADIS
+2978 GVVNGLTAGTANIS

-2997 SCVKSVQVTV
+2997 TCVNSVQVTV

-3014 SGAVGVC
+3014 SGPVGVC

-3054 TTISEGMVTITYTLG
+3054 NTVSEGMVTITYTLG
-3069 TGCVKTALFTA
+3069 TGCVKTRLFTA
-3080 WHQPIPITGNLTLC
+3080 WHQPVPITGNLTLC
-3094 ESSYSVLSSTVG
+3094 ESSYTVLYSTVG

-3113 SNVGVATANI
+3113 SNTGVATASLT
-3123 NTGMI
+3123 TGMI
-3128 TSVSSGTST
+3128 TSVSQGTST
-3137 ITYKIPYTG
+3137 ITYRIPTTG

-3151 EVTVNPLPGA
+3151 EVTVNPAPGA
-3161 ITGGSTFCQGAVENY
+3161 ITGGNTFCQGAVENY
-3176 TSTTP
+3176 SSTTP
-3181 GGTWLSSNTGV
+3181 GGSWVSSNTGV

-3206 AGVTKLS
+3206 AGVTKIS
-3213 YTLPTGCRVTKTVTV
+3213 YTLSTGCRVTKTVTV

-3233 AITGARGIC
+3233 AITGALGIC
-3242 VSGTSALASSTPG
+3242 LGGSSALASGTPG

-3263 AVGTISVGGVVSAI
+3263 AIGTISAGGVVSAI

-3291 CRRTAEVTV
+3291 CSRTAVVTV
-3300 NTAPGANTGTA
+3300 NSAPGANTGTA

-3324 TAGGTWASSDNLT
+3324 TAGGTWASSDNTT

-3352 GTANI
+3352 GTTNI

-3367 TVTEVTVDAAPAGIS
+3367 SVTQVTVDAAPSGIT
-3382 GTTDACVG
+3382 GTAEACVG
-3390 LTSALSHSS
+3390 LTSTLGHAT
-3399 PGGVWSSTNPAVASI
+3399 PGGAWASSNPAIATVNGAT
-3414 NASSGVVTAV
+3414 GEVTAV
-3424 SAGFVTITYMATPT
+3424 SAGYVTITYMVTPT
-3438 CGTTT
+3438 CGTTVT
-3443 AFTSKALPAAITGNL
+3443 FNSKALPAAITGNL
-3458 IACVGTSSPLAS
+3458 IACVGTSSALAN
-3470 ITTGGSW
+3470 ITSGGSW

-3484 AIINATSGV
+3484 AIVNATTGV
-3493 MSGVSVGNATITYTS
+3493 MTGVSIGNATITYTT
-3508 GIGCQVTAQAT
+3508 GTGCQITAQAT

-3542 CTPGGGTWT
+3542 CTPGGGTWS
-3551 SSNTAAATINS
+3551 SSNTSVATINS

-3597 PASITGNLTI
+3597 PASITGGLNI
-3607 CASSSST
+3607 CASSTST
-3614 LANATAGGTWSSS
+3614 LANATSGGTWSSS

-3634 ASATGV
+3634 GAATGV
-3640 VRGISAGTTT
+3640 VRGITAGTTT
-3650 ITYLHSGGCFVTT
+3650 ISYVHSGGCYVTT
-3663 EATVNTS
+3663 EVTVN
-3670 ISSNSGDNNLCVSG
+3670 SSLTTNTGDNNLCVAG

-3699 STVAKAT
+3699 STTTRAT

-3712 VVTGVASGTSVITY
+3712 VVTGVASGTAVITY
-3726 KLTPSCYATSVVTVA
+3726 KVTPSCFATSIVTVA
-3741 AAPAAI
+3741 TAPAAI
-3747 SGPLYV
+3747 SGPTYV
-3753 CIDANGS
+3753 CIDAEGS
-3760 FTHVTGGGTWSSSNP
+3760 FTHVTGGGTWTSSNP

-3786 FRGITAGA
+3786 FRGITAGV

-3800 PSNGCFVTKAVNV
+3800 PSNGCFVTRSVNV
-3813 SNNPPAISGTMSICE
+3813 ANNPPAISGTMSICE
-3828 AGASALTCVVGGSAT
+3828 SGSSALTCVVGGSAT
-3843 WSSSNTAVGT
+3843 WSSSNPAVGT

-3907 TYTNATGGGT
+3907 AYTNATGGGT
-3917 WSTSNAAIAN
+3917 WSTSNSAIAN
-3927 IGAGTGIAAA
+3927 IGSATGIAAA

-3946 YNLTTGCRATKVI
+3946 YTLATGCRATKII

-3965 ASITGTTNFCVG
+3965 AAITGTTNFCVG
-3977 GVGVLASSTA
+3977 GVGILSSSTG

-3996 AASVAGT
+3996 AASVAGS

-4010 TGASVIS
+4010 VGTSLIS
-4017 YTLATG
+4017 YTMPTG
-4023 CARTATVNVAAALA
+4023 CARTAIVTVNAALA

-4060 TWVSSVTAKATVG
+4060 TWASSVTAKATVG
-4073 ISTGVVA
+4073 VSTGIVS
-4080 GVAAGTS
+4080 GVSAGTS
-4087 NITYKASGVG
+4087 NITYKASGIG
-4097 CTAITQVTVNAAL
+4097 CIAITQVTVNAAL
-4110 AAITGTTNVCVAD
+4110 AAITGTTNVCVGD
-4123 VTTLAHAVSGGT
+4123 VTALSHAVSGGT
-4135 WSSSNTGLATV
+4135 WTSSNTGLATV
-4146 DNVTGDVTGVAAGAP
+4146 DNMTGAVTGVAAGAP

-4171 FKTTA
+4171 IKTTA
-4176 VTVKALPSAISG
+4176 VTVKALPSAIGG
-4188 TPSVCVG
+4188 TLSVCAG
-4195 LSTPLSAT
+4195 SSSTLSAS
-4203 PTGGTWTSSNSGVA
+4203 PTGGTWTSSNTGVA

-4230 AGNATITYKGT
+4230 AGTATITYKGT
-4241 NLCIRTTAGTVNALP
+4241 NLCIRTATGTVNPLP
-4256 ANIAGTLTASVTG
+4256 ASIAGTLTASVTG
-4269 TSTLTNATPGGAW
+4269 TSTLTNATPDGAW

-4287 TKATVDNTT
+4287 TKATVDNVT

-4314 TGCYK
+4314 TGCFK

-4359 APAAGIFSVFTVD
+4359 APAAGTFSVFTVD
-4372 GKLVSE
+4372 GKLVNE
-4378 YKVNSQTTNVNLPS
+4378 YKINSQTTNVNLPA